1 MIDTKILQFLALIAF
16 IVVGSEAHYPYG
28 RQYYNNHLGG
38 YNNQNGNFNNYNNNN
53 NNGYNNNNNVNSNY
67 NNINNNNNVNSNYN
81 NINNNNN
88 NINSNYNPNNLQNNN
103 NNNQNNNNNRRN
115 AHNNNPLLAI
125 NLPKIYLGD
134 FEYMP
139 TPDGYRYSYQ
149 LADGT
154 RRTEVGQ
161 IPNIPANSGIY
172 MTDERATAERTA
184 LRMRARANSKNR
196 KLSPKSLQSLAG

>member
-16 IVVGSEAHYPYG
+16 IVACSEAHYPYG
-28 RQYYNNHLGG
+28 RQYYNNHHGG
-38 YNNQNGNFNNYNNNN
+38 YNTQNGNFNNYNNNN
-53 NNGYNNNNNVNSNY
+53 NNGYNNNVNSNY
-67 NNINNNNNVNSNYN
+67 NNINNNNNL
-81 NINNNNN
+81 
-88 NINSNYNPNNLQNNN
+88 NSNYNPNNLQNNN

-161 IPNIPANSGIY
+161 IPNIAPNSGIY
-172 MTDERATAERTA
+172 MSDERATAERTA

>member
-16 IVVGSEAHYPYG
+16 VVVGSEAHYPYG
-28 RQYYNNHLGG
+28 RQYYNNHHGG

-53 NNGYNNNNNVNSNY
+53 NNEYNNNNNNVNSNY
-67 NNINNNNNVNSNYN
+67 NNINNHNNL
-81 NINNNNN
+81 
-88 NINSNYNPNNLQNNN
+88 NSNYNPNNLRNNN
-103 NNNQNNNNNRRN
+103 NNNQNDNNNRRN

-161 IPNIPANSGIY
+161 IPNIAANSGIY
-172 MTDERATAERTA
+172 MSDERATAERTA

>member
-16 IVVGSEAHYPYG
+16 IVACCEAHYPYG
-28 RQYYNNHLGG
+28 QQYYNHQHGG
-38 YNNQNGNFNNYNNNN
+38 YSNQNA
-53 NNGYNNNNNVNSNY
+53 NVNNY

-81 NINNNNN
+81 PN
-88 NINSNYNPNNLQNNN
+88 NIQNNN
-103 NNNQNNNNNRRN
+103 NNNNSNRRN

-139 TPDGYRYSYQ
+139 TPDGYRFSYQ

-161 IPNIPANSGIY
+161 IPNIANSGIY
-172 MTDERATAERTA
+172 MSDERSTAERTA
-184 LRMRARANSKNR
+184 LRMRARANTKNR